1 MKTQISMQPPKKKF
15 LVTIELDLEKVKDI
29 EWALKQATQA
39 ILNGNQEFS
48 TQIGDSKFTL
58 NCQFEPETD
67 YSEKKINDKWY
78 RVYPSSMNKQ
88 PRQ

>member
-1 MKTQISMQPPKKKF
+1 MQPPKKKF

-48 TQIGDSKFTL
+48 TAIGDSKFTL
-58 NCQFEPETD
+58 KCRFEPSTD
-67 YSEKKINDKWY
+67 YSEKKINDEWY
-78 RVYPSSMNKQ
+78 RVYPSSMTKQ
-88 PRQ
+88 TKQ